1 MKRFKLFIDNQW
13 VDAENGKT
21 FVTCCPCTGEPI
33 AEMAL
38 GSAADTERAID
49 AADRA
54 FRSGCWSGLDAD
66 ERAAYL
72 LKVADILENRLEE
85 FACYEAMDTGKP
97 ISETRTIDIPLAVPG
112 FSIPRRFRQIAD
124 GQGHHGAGPS
134 AVLLYF
140 L

>member
-38 GSAADTERAID
+38 GSATDTERAID

-54 FRSGCWSGLDAD
+54 FSSGCWSGLDAD

-85 FACYEAMDTGKP
+85 FACYEAMDT
-97 ISETRTIDIPLAVPG
+97 
-112 FSIPRRFRQIAD
+112 
-124 GQGHHGAGPS
+124 
-134 AVLLYF
+134 
-140 L
+140 

>member
-1 MKRFKLFIDNQW
+1 MRL
-13 VDAENGKT
+13 
-21 FVTCCPCTGEPI
+21 TG
-33 AEMAL
+33 L
-38 GSAADTERAID
+38 SLRLLV
-49 AADRA
+49 R
-54 FRSGCWSGLDAD
+54 LDAD

-97 ISETRTIDIPLAVPG
+97 ISETRTIDIPLAVRA
-112 FSIPRRFRQIAD
+112 FRFHAD
-124 GQGHHGAGPS
+124 SVKSLTGKGHHGAGPS